1 MMGNRVRSAGALAT
15 ALAALFAL
23 GATQA
28 SAQTVD
34 LTGTWN
40 LEVVTETG
48 TTNPTMT
55 LEQHDGGHFTGQY
68 SSATL
73 GEAELEGSVTG
84 SEVKFAFQ
92 AELQGQAVPVAYA
105 GTIDANGVMTG
116 TIDIA
121 GGLATGTFTA
131 RRASE

>member
-15 ALAALFAL
+15 ALSALFAL

-28 SAQTVD
+28 SAQVD
-34 LTGTWN
+34 LTGAWN

-55 LEQHDGGHFTGQY
+55 LEQHDGGHLTGQY

-73 GEAELEGSVTG
+73 GEAEIEGSVNG
-84 SEVKFAFQ
+84 SEVRFGFQ